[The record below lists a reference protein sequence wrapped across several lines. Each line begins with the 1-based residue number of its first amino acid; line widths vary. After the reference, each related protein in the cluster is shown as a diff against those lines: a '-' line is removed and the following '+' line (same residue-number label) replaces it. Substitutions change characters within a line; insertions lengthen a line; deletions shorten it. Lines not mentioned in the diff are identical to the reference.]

1 MRRLP
6 PLTALEAFLQVARLG
21 SIKAAAE
28 DLSLSS
34 PALSRRVQALERF
47 LGKPLFHRRHQSLA
61 LTEDGEKLLHQV
73 APAID
78 MLSLAIEGMSNS
90 ADVMR
95 LRLGIL
101 PLFASQKLMP
111 HLPELRAQHPGL
123 HLDIDT
129 AAHSL
134 SRLGEG
140 LDVAIPLAREI
151 DPTLYARRLGRNLI
165 CPIAGRAA
173 TEGPGAIRTPADL
186 ARTTVLIHRDMAE
199 TFEVYRAAIGMP
211 DLTPLSIDQYDSGQ
225 LILEAAAAGLGVA
238 FMLESHL
245 ADAQDDRLVRLFD
258 HVVESPYSYWFACRP
273 RALEMRPV
281 RIFHDWLVGLFG
293 GDVEH
298 AVA

>member
-47 LGKPLFHRRHQSLA
+47 LGKPLFHRRHQALA

-78 MLSLAIEGMSNS
+78 MLSLAIEGMSAS

-95 LRLGIL
+95 LRLGVM

-111 HLPELRAQHPGL
+111 HLPELRARHPGL

-129 AAHSL
+129 GSHSL

-140 LDVAIPLAREI
+140 IDVAIPLAREM
-151 DPTLYARRLGRNLI
+151 DQTLYSRRLGHNMI
-165 CPIAGRAA
+165 CPIAGQVM
-173 TEGPGAIRTPADL
+173 TEGPNAIRTPQDL
-186 ARTTVLIHRDMAE
+186 ERTTVLIHRDMAE
-199 TFEVYRAAIGMP
+199 TFEVWRTAIGMP
-211 DLTPLSIDQYDSGQ
+211 NLTPLSIDQYDSGQ
-225 LILEAAAAGLGVA
+225 LLLEAAAAGLGVA
-238 FMLESHL
+238 FMLQSHL
-245 ADAQDDRLVRLFD
+245 ADSQDDRLVRLFD
-258 HVVESPYSYWFACRP
+258 QQVKSPYSYWFACRP
-273 RALEMRPV
+273 RALETRPV
-281 RIFHDWLVGLFG
+281 RIFHDWLVSLFNN
-293 GDVEH
+293 EE
-298 AVA
+298 

>member
-34 PALSRRVQALERF
+34 PALSRRVQSLERF
-47 LGKPLFHRRHQSLA
+47 LGRDLFMRKHQALV
-61 LTEDGEKLLHQV
+61 LTEDGERLLHQI

-78 MLSLAIEGMSNS
+78 MLSLAVEGMTGNS
-90 ADVMR
+90 DVLR

-111 HLPELRAQHPGL
+111 YLPDLRAKHPEL

-134 SRLGEG
+134 TRLGEG

-151 DPTLYARRLGRNLI
+151 DSSFYSRRLGRNRV
-165 CPIAGRAA
+165 CPIAARAL
-173 TEGPGAIRTPADL
+173 TEGPGAIRVPEDL
-186 ARTTVLIHRDMAE
+186 ARTTVLIHRDMPE
-199 TFEVYRAAIGMP
+199 TFEVFRKA
-211 DLTPLSIDQYDSGQ
+211 LNLKQLEPLATDHFDSGQ
-225 LILEAAAAGLGVA
+225 LMLEAAAGGLGVA
-238 FMLESHL
+238 FMLDSHL
-245 ADAQDDRLVRLFD
+245 SDAHDDRLVRLFD
-258 HVVESPYSYWFACRP
+258 IDVESPYSYWFACRP
-273 RALEMRPV
+273 KALEMRPV
-281 RIFHDWLVGLFG
+281 RMFHDWLVKLF
-293 GDVEH
+293 D
-298 AVA
+298 A